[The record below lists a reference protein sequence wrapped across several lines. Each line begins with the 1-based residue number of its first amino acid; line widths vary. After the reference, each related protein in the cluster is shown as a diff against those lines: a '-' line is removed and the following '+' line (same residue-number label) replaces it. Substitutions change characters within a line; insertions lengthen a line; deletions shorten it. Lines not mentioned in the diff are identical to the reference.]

1 MSRSPVGGI
10 RGALAPRRVPAASVA
25 GVAGVA
31 GAGDA
36 AADGV
41 EREGRIGWLL
51 VLLFFGVFLGW
62 AAFVRLDAAACAGG
76 AVAVAGNRQAV
87 QHQQGGIVAALLV
100 REGQRVAQGQ
110 VLIELAG
117 SETRALER
125 SLTAQVIA
133 LQAQRARLTA
143 QLTGAPLEPPPGFAS
158 LQGDDRIEAERAMAL
173 QRRELAASETA
184 LTDQRVVV
192 AQQGA
197 QLVSRSIGIR
207 EQLRAIDAQQ
217 RLLEDELRGMRAL
230 AVKGFASENRIRAL
244 ERSAAALEGEAGRLR
259 ANDAEVR
266 EQIGE
271 KQLQS
276 RSLTSDD
283 RQQLTDLLRTT
294 EFTLNDLMP
303 KLSAAR
309 EALANTLIRA
319 PASGQVVGL
328 TVHTV
333 GGVIGAGERLM
344 EIVPERV
351 ALVIQAR
358 IAPDDADDLFVGQEA
373 EVRIPALHARA
384 LPPILGTI
392 SRLSADSFED
402 QRTGTHYYTGEVV
415 VPEAGLAVMRR
426 HARGREIKPGLPV
439 EILIPLRR
447 RTLLQYLLEPLDQSL
462 WQSFREH

>member
-1 MSRSPVGGI
+1 LSRALPQVLA
-10 RGALAPRRVPAASVA
+10 GALAPRAASVNA
-25 GVAGVA
+25 GLVVPTS
-31 GAGDA
+31 GAV
-36 AADGV
+36 ADGIG
-41 EREGRIGWLL
+41 REGRVGWLL
-51 VLLFFGVFLGW
+51 VVLFFGVFLGW
-62 AAFVRLDAAACAGG
+62 AAFVRLDAAAYAGG
-76 AVAVAGNRQAV
+76 TVAVAGSRQAV
-87 QHQQGGIVAALLV
+87 QHQQGGIVAALKV

-125 SLTAQVIA
+125 SLSAQVIA
-133 LQAQRARLTA
+133 LQAQRARVTA
-143 QLTGAPLEPPPGFAS
+143 QLTGIPLEPPAQFAS
-158 LQGDDRIEAERAMAL
+158 LQDDDAVEAARAMAL

-207 EQLRAIDAQQ
+207 EQLRAIDDQQ
-217 RLLEDELRGMRAL
+217 RLLQDELRGMRAL

-244 ERSAAALEGEAGRLR
+244 ERSASALEGEAGRLR
-259 ANDAEVR
+259 ASDAEVR

-294 EFTLNDLMP
+294 EFTLNDLLP

-309 EALANTLIRA
+309 DALANTQIRA
-319 PASGQVVGL
+319 PATGQVVGL
-328 TVHTV
+328 TVHTI
-333 GGVIGAGERLM
+333 GGVVGAGERLM

-358 IAPDDADDLFVGQEA
+358 IAPDDADDLFVGQQA

-384 LPPILGTI
+384 LSAVLGTI

-402 QRTGTHYYTGEVV
+402 QRTGAHYYTGEVL
-415 VPEAGLAVMRR
+415 VPEAGLATMRR
-426 HARGREIKPGLPV
+426 YAGGREIKPGLPV
-439 EILIPLRR
+439 EILVPLRR
-447 RTLLQYLLEPLDQSL
+447 RTLLQYLLEPLNRSL
-462 WQSFREH
+462 WRSFREH

>member
-1 MSRSPVGGI
+1 MSRRLPRVIAGAVALRRGPAG
-10 RGALAPRRVPAASVA
+10 GALVVPGAAEPDDDVGSERRL
-25 GVAGVA
+25 
-31 GAGDA
+31 
-36 AADGV
+36 
-41 EREGRIGWLL
+41 GWLL
-51 VLLFFGVFLGW
+51 VLLFFGLFLGW
-62 AAFVRLDAAACAGG
+62 AAFVRLDAAAYAGG
-76 AVAVAGNRQAV
+76 AVAVSGNRQAV
-87 QHQQGGIVAALLV
+87 QHDQGGIVAALRV

-110 VLIELAG
+110 VLVELAG

-125 SLTAQVIA
+125 SLAAQVIA

-143 QLTGAPLEPPPGFAS
+143 QLTGMAFAPPLGFAA
-158 LQGDDRIEAERAMAL
+158 LQGDDRVEAERAMAL
-173 QRRELAASETA
+173 QRRELAAGETA

-207 EQLRAIDAQQ
+207 EQLRAIAQQQ
-217 RLLEDELRGMRAL
+217 RLLDDELRGMRAL
-230 AVKGFASENRIRAL
+230 AAKGFASENRIRAL

-259 ANDAEVR
+259 ASDAEVR

-271 KQLQS
+271 KQFQS
-276 RSLTSDD
+276 QSLTSGD

-294 EFTLNDLMP
+294 EFTLNDLIP

-309 EALANTLIRA
+309 AALANTQIRA

-344 EIVPERV
+344 EVVPERA

-358 IAPDDADDLFVGQEA
+358 ILPDDADDLFVGQRA
-373 EVRIPALHARA
+373 EVRIPALHARTMPA
-384 LPPILGTI
+384 IVGTI

-402 QRTGTHYYTGEVV
+402 QRTGARYYTGEVLV
-415 VPEAGLAVMRR
+415 AEAELATMRR
-426 HARGREIKPGLPV
+426 YGGGREIKPGLPV
-439 EILIPLRR
+439 EILVPLRR
-447 RTLLQYLLEPLDQSL
+447 RTLLQYLLEPLNQTL
-462 WQSFREH
+462 WRSFREH

>member
-25 GVAGVA
+25 VMA
-31 GAGDA
+31 GAGES

-62 AAFVRLDAAACAGG
+62 AAFVRLDAAAYAGG

-100 REGQRVAQGQ
+100 REGQRVARGQ

-158 LQGDDRIEAERAMAL
+158 LEGEDRIEAERAMAL

>member
-1 MSRSPVGGI
+1 MSRGLPRVLA
-10 RGALAPRRVPAASVA
+10 GALAPRAARANTKLVVPSS
-25 GVAGVA
+25 
-31 GAGDA
+31 GAV
-36 AADGV
+36 ADGIG
-41 EREGRIGWLL
+41 REGRVGWLL

-62 AAFVRLDAAACAGG
+62 AAFVRLDAAAYAGG
-76 AVAVAGNRQAV
+76 TVAVAGNRRAV
-87 QHQQGGIVAALLV
+87 QHQQGGIVAALKV

-125 SLTAQVIA
+125 SLNAQVIA
-133 LQAQRARLTA
+133 LQAQRARVTA
-143 QLTGAPLEPPPGFAS
+143 QLTGMPLEPPAQFAS
-158 LQGDDRIEAERAMAL
+158 LQGDDASEAERAMAL
-173 QRRELAASETA
+173 QRRQLAASETA

-207 EQLRAIDAQQ
+207 EQLRAIDDQQ
-217 RLLEDELRGMRAL
+217 RLLQDELRGMKAL

-244 ERSAAALEGEAGRLR
+244 ERSASALEGEAGRLR
-259 ANDAEVR
+259 ASAAEVR

-294 EFTLNDLMP
+294 EFTLNDLLP

-309 EALANTLIRA
+309 EALANTQIRA
-319 PASGQVVGL
+319 PATGQVVGL
-328 TVHTV
+328 TVHTI
-333 GGVIGAGERLM
+333 GGVVGAGERLM

-358 IAPDDADDLFVGQEA
+358 IAPDDADDLFVGQQA

-384 LPPILGTI
+384 LPAVLGTI

-402 QRTGTHYYTGEVV
+402 QRTGAHFYTGEVL

-426 HARGREIKPGLPV
+426 YAGGREIKPGLPV
-439 EILIPLRR
+439 EILVPLRR
-447 RTLLQYLLEPLDQSL
+447 RTLLQYLLEPLNRSL
-462 WQSFREH
+462 WRSFREH

>member
-1 MSRSPVGGI
+1 MSRSLARGF
-10 RGALAPRRVPAASVA
+10 RGALVPRRVAVASLGDVP
-25 GVAGVA
+25 
-31 GAGDA
+31 GAGEA
-36 AADGV
+36 SDGV
-41 EREGRIGWLL
+41 GREGRIGWLL

-62 AAFVRLDAAACAGG
+62 AAFVRLDAAAYAGG
-76 AVAVAGNRQAV
+76 TVAVAGNRQAV

-100 REGQRVAQGQ
+100 REGERVAQGQ

-125 SLTAQVIA
+125 SLNAQVIA

-143 QLTGAPLEPPPGFAS
+143 QLTGTPLEPPPGFGS

-173 QRRELAASETA
+173 QRRELSASETA
-184 LTDQRVVV
+184 LTDQRIVV

-294 EFTLNDLMP
+294 EFTLNDLLP

-309 EALANTLIRA
+309 EALANTQIRA

-351 ALVIQAR
+351 GLVIQAR
-358 IAPDDADDLFVGQEA
+358 IAPDDADDLFVGQQA

-384 LPPILGTI
+384 LPAILGTI
-392 SRLSADSFED
+392 RRLSADSFED
-402 QRTGTHYYTGEVV
+402 QRTGARYYTGEVV
-415 VPEAGLAVMRR
+415 VPGSGLATMRR
-426 HARGREIKPGLPV
+426 YAGGREIKPGLPV
-439 EILIPLRR
+439 EILVPLRR

>member
-1 MSRSPVGGI
+1 MSRSPVGGM

-25 GVAGVA
+25 GMA

-62 AAFVRLDAAACAGG
+62 AAFVRLDAAAYAGG

-110 VLIELAG
+110 VLIELVG

-133 LQAQRARLTA
+133 LQAQRARLRA
-143 QLTGAPLEPPPGFAS
+143 QLTGASLEPPPGFAS
-158 LQGDDRIEAERAMAL
+158 LEGDDRIEAERAMAL

-333 GGVIGAGERLM
+333 GGVISAGERLM